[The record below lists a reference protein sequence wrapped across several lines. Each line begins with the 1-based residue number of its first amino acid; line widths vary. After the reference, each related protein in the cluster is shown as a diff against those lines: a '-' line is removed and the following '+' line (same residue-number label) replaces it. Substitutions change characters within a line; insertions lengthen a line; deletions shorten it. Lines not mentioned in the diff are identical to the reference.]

1 MQFTTA
7 PPVSI
12 RTPYTHAPPRRVW
25 SLTPLL
31 TPSFRP
37 NDGASSPSLGRLR
50 AARRHRLRCHTFPG
64 PRRIAA
70 PLPAQPPAA
79 PSLLFAP
86 SLHLVRRDS
95 PLSEAP
101 VFSSASRGP
110 SSAFGSHHLQR
121 PLFFSHPVSIWCV
134 GTRLSLRH
142 PLSPPLPAAL
152 SRRLAVTTSN
162 DRLRHPALVP
172 ARRYE
177 ARPLSRAASPPSA
190 SRGPFSA
197 LAATASGDRLRHSAL
212 APARRSEARL
222 LSRAA
227 SSLPARGASLFHIWM
242 DGNSFIRARGASR
255 PHGFGSLATSYGCRL
270 RTMPTYLPWSPLW
283 AS

>member
-1 MQFTTA
+1 MQVTTA

-12 RTPYTHAPPRRVW
+12 RTPYTHAPPQRVW

-101 VFSSASRGP
+101 AFSSASRGP
-110 SSAFGSHHLQR
+110 FSAFGSHHLQR
-121 PLFFSHPVSIWCV
+121 PAPPSSPGS
-134 GTRLSLRH
+134 GQALRGPP
-142 PLSPPLPAAL
+142 PLSSGLSTLRFPRPFLGARSHRLWRPAPPFSPG
-152 SRRLAVTTSN
+152 SRQAI
-162 DRLRHPALVP
+162 
-172 ARRYE
+172 
-177 ARPLSRAASPPSA
+177 
-190 SRGPFSA
+190 RGP
-197 LAATASGDRLRHSAL
+197 
-212 APARRSEARL
+212 
-222 LSRAA
+222 
-227 SSLPARGASLFHIWM
+227 
-242 DGNSFIRARGASR
+242 
-255 PHGFGSLATSYGCRL
+255 
-270 RTMPTYLPWSPLW
+270 SPV
-283 AS
+283 

>member
-177 ARPLSRAASPPSA
+177 ARSSPERPLHLRFQRPFLGARSHRLRRSAPPPSPGSRQALRGPLPLSSGLPTSA
-190 SRGPFSA
+190 SRGPF
-197 LAATASGDRLRHSAL
+197 
-212 APARRSEARL
+212 
-222 LSRAA
+222 
-227 SSLPARGASLFHIWM
+227 
-242 DGNSFIRARGASR
+242 
-255 PHGFGSLATSYGCRL
+255 
-270 RTMPTYLPWSPLW
+270 
-283 AS
+283 